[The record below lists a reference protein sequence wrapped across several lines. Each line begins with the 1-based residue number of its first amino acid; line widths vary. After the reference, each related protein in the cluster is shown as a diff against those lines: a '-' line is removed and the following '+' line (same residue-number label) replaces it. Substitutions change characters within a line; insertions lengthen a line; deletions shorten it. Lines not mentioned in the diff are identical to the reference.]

1 VAVSQGGSDALP
13 RSSWRVDKSGLSG
26 VVDTDEFA
34 TLCEVLIHIL
44 DHYTP
49 EICAGRWTDIVE
61 IMRLQLDH
69 DSAQIPREFLPVRL
83 SRIIPGP
90 NVTFVV
96 KRWEL
101 SFFL

>member
-44 DHYTP
+44 
-49 EICAGRWTDIVE
+49 E
-61 IMRLQLDH
+61 LDH